1 MAMATKMAG
10 SVENVT
16 NMIQSMVGRARTAQ
30 EIELAA
36 LQEFAETRGFEDSI
50 REFDVEFFKRK
61 QIRSGEDNWVN
72 VILIRIRILGSLL
85 IKNGSG

>member
-1 MAMATKMAG
+1 MATKMAG